1 MAYTFA
7 RASWLCGCL
16 CSRRRRGPGGA
27 QRSFSKKEAH
37 SPNLFKGL
45 CAGYQ
50 PVSKLGPGLENTA
63 GSASVL
69 CIIQY
74 YYYTLY
80 NTHCIILLRYW
91 EEKRKKTAKKGSS
104 RAKTPTC
111 TRRLGARR
119 DDHSRPWLPS
129 LLPPCSVVSATTRR
143 PSS

>member
-1 MAYTFA
+1 MAE
-7 RASWLCGCL
+7 G
-16 CSRRRRGPGGA
+16 
-27 QRSFSKKEAH
+27 
-37 SPNLFKGL
+37 N
-45 CAGYQ
+45 
-50 PVSKLGPGLENTA
+50 PGLENTA

-119 DDHSRPWLPS
+119 DDHSRPWLS
-129 LLPPCSVVSATTRR
+129 ICTGAADAAGNGGARA
-143 PSS
+143 